1 MPVNSIKF
9 ANGIQCFILI
19 IILSTFITAIA
30 TQNLK
35 SLLIMRLNR
44 MLLTMCQCLFPIL
57 LPLRFI
63 FLCFILILM
72 LINMHLEIGD
82 DAPIDTTNKANERR
96 KKMGTKCFKL
106 FIANIFQK
114 KIVKC

>member
-1 MPVNSIKF
+1 
-9 ANGIQCFILI
+9 
-19 IILSTFITAIA
+19 
-30 TQNLK
+30 
-35 SLLIMRLNR
+35 

-63 FLCFILILM
+63 FLCLILILM
-72 LINMHLEIGD
+72 LINIHLEIGD
-82 DAPIDTTNKANERR
+82 DASIDTTEKQMR
-96 KKMGTKCFKL
+96 KKMVTKCFKL